1 MTESGARPRP
11 RPAPAAAYCPA
22 DRLRTERPRC
32 ASTRCDGATGRRPQ
46 ARELTEEI
54 LIRTGRYM
62 LGDLVTS
69 VIAGLATAVWCAAVG
84 VPYAAALVAVP
95 AAVALGLLAVHRIRY
110 PFPALGLGN
119 AVASAVVLL
128 ADSLPWL
135 LALAFALAGRW
146 RAARTTGALAALTSI
161 GLQLREPVHS
171 LWQVYCTAVPAI
183 VGALLLLAPT
193 GLVDAT
199 ARGRREAAALALGIA
214 VPMIAVLHYEV
225 PLLGTLLLSR
235 ASTLTLWQCTVVA
248 VLLLLRL
255 SGRRLDGFRAAGV
268 LLAVLPWLTNLVLAA
283 ADSSQ
288 RSPVVALYG
297 GACLAPLAGAAA
309 LAGAV
314 RVGRRVRAN
323 EPSRPA

>member
-1 MTESGARPRP
+1 MSTHDVPPVARLLMRLYPRRYRAAHGQDIAAVFAETTRGLPP
-11 RPAPAAAYCPA
+11 RAVLREHVDLASHALRLRLRIGPTDPAGRLLAAAAP
-22 DRLRTERPRC
+22 
-32 ASTRCDGATGRRPQ
+32 
-46 ARELTEEI
+46 
-54 LIRTGRYM
+54 
-62 LGDLVTS
+62 
-69 VIAGLATAVWCAAVG
+69 
-84 VPYAAALVAVP
+84 
-95 AAVALGLLAVHRIRY
+95 VALALAAGRVLAFLPAQSYDAVHRIRY

-297 GACLAPLAGAAA
+297 GACLAPLAVAAA